1 MIRHRSQI
9 LTSFPYMK
17 LRFLY
22 RAWKAR
28 FREQRVEIE
37 VARALIRPGDL
48 VVDAGANKGAYLYWL
63 RQFVGPTG
71 TVLAY
76 EPQPQLANYLQGAC
90 TAFRWT
96 NVEIHS
102 IALSDRAGK
111 STLHIPGGG
120 ISPGASLEGSVL
132 ENAKGS
138 TSECLV
144 DTLDHQLAGR
154 PTPSFLKIDVE
165 GHELALFEGAAET
178 LRRHKPALLFE
189 CERRHLSRHAMQDV
203 FAYLAKNFDYTG
215 FLLHHRSLLP
225 IAKFNADLHQ
235 SNRGDRFWDSPD
247 YFNNFLF
254 SAAPL
259 PETLQNRISA

>member
-1 MIRHRSQI
+1 
-9 LTSFPYMK
+9 MK

-28 FREQRVEIE
+28 WRDQRLEIE
-37 VARALIRPGDL
+37 LARALIRPGDL

-76 EPQPQLANYLQGAC
+76 EPQPELANYLQGAG
-90 TAFRWT
+90 TSFRWT
-96 NVEIHS
+96 NVQVHS
-102 IALSDRAGK
+102 VALSNRGGK

-120 ISPGASLEGSVL
+120 ISPGASLESSVL
-132 ENAKGS
+132 QKAAGS
-138 TSECLV
+138 SFECLV
-144 DTLDHQLAGR
+144 DTLDHQLVGR
-154 PTPSFLKIDVE
+154 PAPSFLKVDVE

-189 CERRHLSRHAMQDV
+189 CERRHLSDHTMQDV
-203 FAYLAKNFDYTG
+203 VTFLIREFGYAGL
-215 FLLHHRSLLP
+215 LLHGRSFLP
-225 IAKFNADLHQ
+225 LFKFDPEIHQ
-235 SNRGDRFWDSPD
+235 ANHGDRFWDAAN

-254 SAAPL
+254 FAAPL
-259 PETLQNRISA
+259 PEGIQNRISRPQSIS